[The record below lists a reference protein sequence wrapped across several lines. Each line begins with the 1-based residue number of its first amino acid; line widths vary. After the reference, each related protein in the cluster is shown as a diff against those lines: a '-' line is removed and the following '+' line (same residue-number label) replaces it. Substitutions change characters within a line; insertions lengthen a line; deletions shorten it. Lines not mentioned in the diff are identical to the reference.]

1 MEHPSTQGGLSN
13 VERAVVFAKGVAMG
27 MSDSVPG
34 VSGGT
39 IALIA
44 GIYERLIRAISAF
57 DLTVLKLLRRRELVH
72 AWHHVDG
79 PFLLPLAL
87 GMFSGLLLSANT
99 VLYALAYA
107 PILVGSFFIGLVL
120 AALFLLSGEFK
131 LRYAL
136 YFLLGAGVVA
146 ALGWVQPSTDSVTGL
161 GLFVAGAVAISAML
175 LPGLSGAFILI
186 LLGVY
191 ETMLTAL
198 VTFDFDKIIF
208 FAAGCLVGLIAF
220 SRLLTWLLGRF
231 HGQSYS
237 VIGGLLL
244 GSLPAIWPWRVP
256 EAAVSAEDA
265 GATMRLV
272 WPADYAAS
280 LGVEAHALAALLF
293 VGLGLVVVLLLNRL
307 FISMNSASAL
317 KASQKDR

>member
-13 VERAVVFAKGVAMG
+13 VERAVVFAKGVVMG

-44 GIYERLIRAISAF
+44 GIYARLIRAISAF

-87 GMFSGLLLSANT
+87 GMFCGLLLSANT
-99 VLYALAYA
+99 VLYALEHA

-136 YFLLGAGVVA
+136 L
-146 ALGWVQPSTDSVTGL
+146 
-161 GLFVAGAVAISAML
+161 
-175 LPGLSGAFILI
+175 
-186 LLGVY
+186 
-191 ETMLTAL
+191 
-198 VTFDFDKIIF
+198 F
-208 FAAGCLVGLIAF
+208 FAWARGVGRSA
-220 SRLLTWLLGRF
+220 
-231 HGQSYS
+231 
-237 VIGGLLL
+237 
-244 GSLPAIWPWRVP
+244 RV
-256 EAAVSAEDA
+256 
-265 GATMRLV
+265 GATQHRFGDRARAFRC
-272 WPADYAAS
+272 P
-280 LGVEAHALAALLF
+280 
-293 VGLGLVVVLLLNRL
+293 VLSR
-307 FISMNSASAL
+307 
-317 KASQKDR
+317 